1 MNIKEFILLLTVT
14 LSVTAVVFIT
24 VRFLYIYTDMEEAT
38 KKVYKIEGE
47 QDYFSNMT
55 VTAYTAS
62 KDETDDTPY
71 KTALMERPVSG
82 WTCAVSRDLLRFLGD
97 MVYIEGIGVR
107 RVNDLMN
114 ERFEKRIDVFVGT
127 KEQAREIGKK
137 ERRVVFY

>member
-1 MNIKEFILLLTVT
+1 MSIKEFLILIVVAIGVSTIFIAAAYFPTERGNTVK
-14 LSVTAVVFIT
+14 
-24 VRFLYIYTDMEEAT
+24 E
-38 KKVYKIEGE
+38 VYKIEKE

-82 WTCAVSRDLLRFLGD
+82 WTCAVSRDLMRFLGD